1 MDGSY
6 QHRVEWKR
14 PGTYTH
20 RLTQTFWSLIPSYTT
35 GRRNSLRHQPVEC
48 YLCFELA
55 GDALSYLDLF
65 RTAMNRAFGN
75 TVTFYLSYLGG
86 ADPGLFIAQKLV
98 KLDA

>member
-1 MDGSY
+1 MEASR
-6 QHRVEWKR
+6 HI
-14 PGTYTH
+14 H
-20 RLTQTFWSLIPSYTT
+20 TQTFWSLIPSYTT
-35 GRRNSLRHQPVEC
+35 GRRNSLQHQPAEC